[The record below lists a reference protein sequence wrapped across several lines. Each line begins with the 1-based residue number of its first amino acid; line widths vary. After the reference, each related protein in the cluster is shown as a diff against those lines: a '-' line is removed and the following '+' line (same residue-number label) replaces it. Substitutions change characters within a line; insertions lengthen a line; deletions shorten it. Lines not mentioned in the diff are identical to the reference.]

1 MNSVCTCKSVANK
14 NDKLV
19 KCTNVDCPNGMFFH
33 LPCLGRK
40 RMPNNNKVWFCPAC
54 MMSNAQKPTEGTAPK
69 PAAMHVTTNTR
80 PTVTYVSTNTKPTV
94 TRLNKHQA
102 NGHALH
108 NQQEANS
115 HACLVKNQA
124 AVR

>member
-1 MNSVCTCKSVANK
+1 
-14 NDKLV
+14 
-19 KCTNVDCPNGMFFH
+19 
-33 LPCLGRK
+33 
-40 RMPNNNKVWFCPAC
+40 MPNSNKVWFCPAC
-54 MMSNAQKPTEGTAPK
+54 MVSNAQKPTEGTATK
-69 PAAMHVTTNTR
+69 PAAMHVTANTR
-80 PTVTYVSTNTKPTV
+80 PTLRYVSTNTKPTV